1 MSAPVRDT
9 TARLRLDMSRIRGD
23 VEALA
28 GMERASAAGSDGRP
42 QLAHIESRLRDAGA
56 HEIRTETFRYQRRW
70 FWRQGAHAAAGM
82 GAAAIGGPAGAA
94 LATATLAS
102 HELELSM
109 RNNWTSRF
117 LPAGEG
123 ANLMA
128 RVPAAGRAERTVVLV
143 AHHDAARTGWL
154 WRSPFLKRAYAQARE
169 RGGPKPLGGPA
180 HGAFAVVALGCL
192 VGSRILRAGGFV
204 ALAVLAGLGVDV
216 ARSRVVPGAND
227 NATGVAG
234 LLALVAAFARDPLEH
249 TDVIALFTDCEE
261 TGMGGMA
268 AWLDAHIAELDP
280 ASTLVVGLDTLG
292 SGTPVVS
299 TRESPVLARYRP
311 EDLDWADR
319 GALRG
324 AIEPPLRSSLTVP
337 TDPIVARH
345 RGLRAVSILSA
356 AEDMTLGPDYHMP
369 TDTPDRVDWDS
380 VADCTR
386 LAFETARVWD
396 SAG

>member
-1 MSAPVRDT
+1 MT
-9 TARLRLDMSRIRGD
+9 TPLQESTAALRLDMSRIRGD

-28 GMERASAAGSDGRP
+28 GMERGSAAGPDGRP

-70 FWRQGAHAAAGM
+70 AWRQGAHAVAGM

-109 RNNWTSRF
+109 RNNWTAGL

-123 ANLMA
+123 ANLVA
-128 RVPAAGRAERTVVLV
+128 RVPAAGRAERTVVFV

-154 WRSPFLKRAYAQARE
+154 WRSPFLRLSYAGARQ
-169 RGGPKPLGGPA
+169 RGGPNPLGGPA
-180 HGAFAVVALGCL
+180 HGAFALVAIGCL
-192 VGSRILRAGGFV
+192 LGSRVLRAIGFA
-204 ALAVLAGLGVDV
+204 ALAGLGALGVDV

-292 SGTPVVS
+292 SGTPAVA
-299 TRESPVLARYRP
+299 TQESPVLARYRP
-311 EDLDWADR
+311 EDLEWADR
-319 GALRG
+319 GALRS
-324 AIEPPLRSSLTVP
+324 ALNPPRRSSLTVP
-337 TDPIVARH
+337 TDPIAARH
-345 RGLRAVSILSA
+345 RGLRAVSIVSVT
-356 AEDMTLGPDYHMP
+356 EDMTLGPDYHMP

-380 VADCTR
+380 VRDSTR
-386 LAFETARVWD
+386 LAGGIARVWD